1 MKNKKILYL
10 GGLILLIVLIVLSII
25 LLNKKDNNKIDNSKT
40 LVEAALKNINK
51 DSKEVYYKKFTGGEI
66 LNENTCFNRYAFISN
81 NAIYIFNPQKLK
93 TGELSYKKV
102 YDIPSNINVIN
113 ITPSWGSDI
122 KFFDNNDTLYTL
134 HDENIDN
141 KVVDS
146 YDMYEKATY
155 KLSDSLK
162 WTYSTEYLGK
172 KIDYDFMSE
181 YDFAVTKGIFS
192 EMFSAEGT
200 RLNSRLRKENKLKE
214 SDFISNNNKYTIDD
228 VIVEKAYIAL
238 KMWHKSHSDIYDM
251 TIDPLTAPKAISDE
265 SMKEFYDCAMKLKK
279 IDLMVF
285 KHVLE
290 KLKENPDIDI
300 EEYIILSPCP
310 LAAYTLFTYGFI
322 NKSTYIAAT
331 KKMY

>member
-40 LVEAALKNINK
+40 LVEATLKNINK
-51 DSKEVYYKKFTGGEI
+51 DSKEVDYKKFTGGEI

-181 YDFAVTKGIFS
+181 YVYVKDNILYYKNYG
-192 EMFSAEGT
+192 
-200 RLNSRLRKENKLKE
+200 
-214 SDFISNNNKYTIDD
+214 NNKYPTIEKVNGNYEGEKIIRIYDERILKTD
-228 VIVEKAYIAL
+228 KNFYEIIRIFDNDLGREVLTTMKINLLSKYYNEVLTFTYDYVILKDYTLIPINDIMTNRFHKYQNNYFLDRPNDNEIVEGY
-238 KMWHKSHSDIYDM
+238 
-251 TIDPLTAPKAISDE
+251 
-265 SMKEFYDCAMKLKK
+265 
-279 IDLMVF
+279 
-285 KHVLE
+285 
-290 KLKENPDIDI
+290 
-300 EEYIILSPCP
+300 EE
-310 LAAYTLFTYGFI
+310 
-322 NKSTYIAAT
+322 
-331 KKMY
+331 

>member
-51 DSKEVYYKKFTGGEI
+51 DSKEVDYKKFTGGEI

-93 TGELSYKKV
+93 TGELSYRKV

-181 YDFAVTKGIFS
+181 YVYVKDNILYYKNYG
-192 EMFSAEGT
+192 
-200 RLNSRLRKENKLKE
+200 
-214 SDFISNNNKYTIDD
+214 NNKHPTI
-228 VIVEKAYIAL
+228 EKVNGNY
-238 KMWHKSHSDIYDM
+238 
-251 TIDPLTAPKAISDE
+251 E
-265 SMKEFYDCAMKLKK
+265 GEK
-279 IDLMVF
+279 I
-285 KHVLE
+285 
-290 KLKENPDIDI
+290 IRI
-300 EEYIILSPCP
+300 
-310 LAAYTLFTYGFI
+310 
-322 NKSTYIAAT
+322 
-331 KKMY
+331 

>member
-51 DSKEVYYKKFTGGEI
+51 DSKEVDYKKFTGGEI

-172 KIDYDFMSE
+172 KIDYGFMSE
-181 YDFAVTKGIFS
+181 YVYVKDNILYYKNYG
-192 EMFSAEGT
+192 
-200 RLNSRLRKENKLKE
+200 
-214 SDFISNNNKYTIDD
+214 NNKYPTIEKVNGNYEGEKIIRIYDERILKTD
-228 VIVEKAYIAL
+228 KNFYEIIRIFDNDLGREVLTTMKINLLSKYYNEVLTFTYDYVILKDYTLIPINDIMTNRFHKYQNNYFLDRPNDNEIVEGY
-238 KMWHKSHSDIYDM
+238 
-251 TIDPLTAPKAISDE
+251 
-265 SMKEFYDCAMKLKK
+265 
-279 IDLMVF
+279 
-285 KHVLE
+285 
-290 KLKENPDIDI
+290 
-300 EEYIILSPCP
+300 EE
-310 LAAYTLFTYGFI
+310 
-322 NKSTYIAAT
+322 
-331 KKMY
+331 

>member
-51 DSKEVYYKKFTGGEI
+51 DSKEVDYKKFTGGEI

-181 YDFAVTKGIFS
+181 YVYVKDNILYYKNYG
-192 EMFSAEGT
+192 
-200 RLNSRLRKENKLKE
+200 
-214 SDFISNNNKYTIDD
+214 NNKYPTIEKVNGNYEGEKIIRIYDERILKTD
-228 VIVEKAYIAL
+228 KNFYEIIRIFDNDLGREVLTTMKINLLSKYYNEVLTFTYDYVILKDYTLIPINDIMTNRFHKYQNNYFLDRPNDNEIVEGY
-238 KMWHKSHSDIYDM
+238 
-251 TIDPLTAPKAISDE
+251 
-265 SMKEFYDCAMKLKK
+265 
-279 IDLMVF
+279 
-285 KHVLE
+285 
-290 KLKENPDIDI
+290 
-300 EEYIILSPCP
+300 EE
-310 LAAYTLFTYGFI
+310 
-322 NKSTYIAAT
+322 
-331 KKMY
+331 

>member
-40 LVEAALKNINK
+40 LVKAALKNINK

-181 YDFAVTKGIFS
+181 YVYVKDNILYYKNYG
-192 EMFSAEGT
+192 
-200 RLNSRLRKENKLKE
+200 
-214 SDFISNNNKYTIDD
+214 NNKYPTIEKVNGNYEGEKIIRIYDERILKTD
-228 VIVEKAYIAL
+228 KNFYEIIRIFDNDLGREVLTTMKINLLSKYYNEVLTFTYDYVILKDYTLIPINDIMTNRFHKYQNNYFLDRPNDNEIVEGY
-238 KMWHKSHSDIYDM
+238 
-251 TIDPLTAPKAISDE
+251 
-265 SMKEFYDCAMKLKK
+265 
-279 IDLMVF
+279 
-285 KHVLE
+285 
-290 KLKENPDIDI
+290 
-300 EEYIILSPCP
+300 EEY
-310 LAAYTLFTYGFI
+310 
-322 NKSTYIAAT
+322 
-331 KKMY
+331 

>member
-10 GGLILLIVLIVLSII
+10 GGLVLLIVLIVLSII
-25 LLNKKDNNKIDNSKT
+25 LLNKKDNSTNKIDNSAS

-51 DSKEVYYKKFTGGEI
+51 DSKEVDYKKFTGGEV
-66 LNENTCFNRYAFISN
+66 LNEDTCFNRYAFISN

-102 YDIPSNINVIN
+102 YDIPSNINAMN
-113 ITPSWGSDI
+113 ITPSWGADI

-162 WTYSTEYLGK
+162 WIYSTERLGQ

-181 YDFAVTKGIFS
+181 YVYVKDNILYYKNYG
-192 EMFSAEGT
+192 
-200 RLNSRLRKENKLKE
+200 
-214 SDFISNNNKYTIDD
+214 NNKYPTIEKVNGNYEGEKILRIYNERILKTDKNFYEIIRIFD
-228 VIVEKAYIAL
+228 NDLGREVLTTMKINLLSKYYDEVLTFTYDYVIL
-238 KMWHKSHSDIYDM
+238 KD
-251 TIDPLTAPKAISDE
+251 
-265 SMKEFYDCAMKLKK
+265 
-279 IDLMVF
+279 
-285 KHVLE
+285 
-290 KLKENPDIDI
+290 
-300 EEYIILSPCP
+300 
-310 LAAYTLFTYGFI
+310 YTLIPI
-322 NKSTYIAAT
+322 NDIMTNRFHKYQNNYFLDRPNDNEIPEV
-331 KKMY
+331 YEE

>member
-10 GGLILLIVLIVLSII
+10 VGLILLIVLIVLSII

-40 LVEAALKNINK
+40 LVKAALKNINK

-181 YDFAVTKGIFS
+181 YVYVKDNILYYKNYG
-192 EMFSAEGT
+192 
-200 RLNSRLRKENKLKE
+200 
-214 SDFISNNNKYTIDD
+214 NNKYPTIEKVNGNYEGEKIIRIYDERILKTD
-228 VIVEKAYIAL
+228 KNFYEIIRIFDNDLGREVLTTMKINLLSKYYNEVLTFTYDYVILKDYTLIPINDIMTNRFHKYQNNYFLDRPNDNEIVEGY
-238 KMWHKSHSDIYDM
+238 
-251 TIDPLTAPKAISDE
+251 
-265 SMKEFYDCAMKLKK
+265 
-279 IDLMVF
+279 
-285 KHVLE
+285 
-290 KLKENPDIDI
+290 
-300 EEYIILSPCP
+300 EE
-310 LAAYTLFTYGFI
+310 
-322 NKSTYIAAT
+322 
-331 KKMY
+331 

>member
-10 GGLILLIVLIVLSII
+10 GGLVLLIVLIILSII
-25 LLNKKDNNKIDNSKT
+25 LLNKKDNNTNNKIDNAKT

-51 DSKEVYYKKFTGGEI
+51 DSKEVDYKKFTDGEI
-66 LNENTCFNRYAFISN
+66 LNENTCFNKYAFISN

-102 YDIPSNINVIN
+102 YDIPSNINVMN

-134 HDENIDN
+134 HDENTDN

-155 KLSDSLK
+155 KLSDYLK

-181 YDFAVTKGIFS
+181 YVYVKDNILYYKNYG
-192 EMFSAEGT
+192 
-200 RLNSRLRKENKLKE
+200 
-214 SDFISNNNKYTIDD
+214 NNKYPTIEKVNGNYEGEKIIRIYNERILKTNKNFYEIIRIFDND
-228 VIVEKAYIAL
+228 LGREVLTTMKINLLSKYYNEVLTFTYDYVIL
-238 KMWHKSHSDIYDM
+238 KD
-251 TIDPLTAPKAISDE
+251 
-265 SMKEFYDCAMKLKK
+265 
-279 IDLMVF
+279 
-285 KHVLE
+285 
-290 KLKENPDIDI
+290 
-300 EEYIILSPCP
+300 
-310 LAAYTLFTYGFI
+310 YTLIPI
-322 NKSTYIAAT
+322 NDIMTNRFHKYQNNYFLDRPNDNETVEVYEE
-331 KKMY
+331 

>member
-181 YDFAVTKGIFS
+181 YVYVKDNILYYKNYG
-192 EMFSAEGT
+192 
-200 RLNSRLRKENKLKE
+200 
-214 SDFISNNNKYTIDD
+214 NNKYPTIEKVNGNYEGEKIIRIYDEKILKTD
-228 VIVEKAYIAL
+228 KNFYEIIRIFDNDLGREVLTTMKINLLSKYYNEVLTFTYDYVILKDYTLIPINDIMTNRFHKYQNNYFLDRPNDNEIVEGY
-238 KMWHKSHSDIYDM
+238 
-251 TIDPLTAPKAISDE
+251 
-265 SMKEFYDCAMKLKK
+265 
-279 IDLMVF
+279 
-285 KHVLE
+285 
-290 KLKENPDIDI
+290 
-300 EEYIILSPCP
+300 EE
-310 LAAYTLFTYGFI
+310 
-322 NKSTYIAAT
+322 
-331 KKMY
+331 

>member
-40 LVEAALKNINK
+40 LVKAALKNINK

-181 YDFAVTKGIFS
+181 YVYVKDNILYYKNYG
-192 EMFSAEGT
+192 
-200 RLNSRLRKENKLKE
+200 
-214 SDFISNNNKYTIDD
+214 NNKYPTIEKVNGNYEGEKIIRIYDERILKTD
-228 VIVEKAYIAL
+228 KNFYEIIRIFDNDLGREVLTTMKINLLSKYYNEVLTFTYDYVILKDYTLIPINDIMTNRFHKYQNNYFLDRPNDNEIVEGY
-238 KMWHKSHSDIYDM
+238 
-251 TIDPLTAPKAISDE
+251 
-265 SMKEFYDCAMKLKK
+265 
-279 IDLMVF
+279 
-285 KHVLE
+285 
-290 KLKENPDIDI
+290 
-300 EEYIILSPCP
+300 EE
-310 LAAYTLFTYGFI
+310 
-322 NKSTYIAAT
+322 
-331 KKMY
+331 

>member
-181 YDFAVTKGIFS
+181 YVYVKDNILYYKNYG
-192 EMFSAEGT
+192 
-200 RLNSRLRKENKLKE
+200 
-214 SDFISNNNKYTIDD
+214 NNKYPTIEKVNGNYEGEKIIRIYDERILKTD
-228 VIVEKAYIAL
+228 KNFYEIIRIFDNDLGREVLTTMKINLLSKYYNEVLTFTYDYVILKDYTLIPINDIMTNRFHKYQNNYFLDRPNDNEIVEGY
-238 KMWHKSHSDIYDM
+238 
-251 TIDPLTAPKAISDE
+251 
-265 SMKEFYDCAMKLKK
+265 
-279 IDLMVF
+279 
-285 KHVLE
+285 
-290 KLKENPDIDI
+290 
-300 EEYIILSPCP
+300 EE
-310 LAAYTLFTYGFI
+310 
-322 NKSTYIAAT
+322 
-331 KKMY
+331 

>member
-51 DSKEVYYKKFTGGEI
+51 DSKEVDYKKFTGGEI

-181 YDFAVTKGIFS
+181 YVYVKDNILYYKNYG
-192 EMFSAEGT
+192 
-200 RLNSRLRKENKLKE
+200 
-214 SDFISNNNKYTIDD
+214 NNKYPTIEKVNGNYEGEKIIRIYDERILKTD
-228 VIVEKAYIAL
+228 KNFYEIIRIFDNDLGREVLTTMKINLLSKYYNEVLTFTYDYVILKDYILIPINDIMTNRFHKYQNNYFLDRPNDNEIVEGY
-238 KMWHKSHSDIYDM
+238 
-251 TIDPLTAPKAISDE
+251 
-265 SMKEFYDCAMKLKK
+265 
-279 IDLMVF
+279 
-285 KHVLE
+285 
-290 KLKENPDIDI
+290 
-300 EEYIILSPCP
+300 EE
-310 LAAYTLFTYGFI
+310 
-322 NKSTYIAAT
+322 
-331 KKMY
+331 